1 MKRSLNRAVNGYTTA
16 RWRIRMRDFNTFML
30 KLFIVAVI
38 LIIPSTGCTPKI
50 SIKQDPVYES
60 FYEKARIIMTE
71 EELKIYSILPD
82 KKSKQEFIEDFWKIR
97 DPNPATEE
105 NEAKTEFER
114 RIQYANVWFDPFKPG
129 TEYTTG
135 QGWNTDR
142 GRMYLIFGD
151 PDELVFGGQTD
162 MWIGGRNRASD
173 NRYGMERWYY
183 YDYGIC
189 ISFLKDEHGKW
200 KLMGYGKPLLDAME
214 TSKLNMVSPKLRV
227 DVKRMLE
234 FKGKFKNNTIILRIP
249 IKRILFDE
257 KDEKLHSQF
266 KVRIYVYRNHK
277 RIDELQEII
286 SSSCTEDEISRV
298 KYVTLEIP
306 YSPSLKGGYLFD
318 ITLEDLMSMSFSRYR
333 NFIKH
338 KVRKGN

>member
-1 MKRSLNRAVNGYTTA
+1 
-16 RWRIRMRDFNTFML
+16 MRDFNAFIL
-30 KLFIVAVI
+30 KLFIVLAI
-38 LIIPSTGCTPKI
+38 LMTLSAGCKPGINIKI
-50 SIKQDPVYES
+50 DPFFES

-97 DPNPATEE
+97 DPNPTTEE
-105 NEAKTEFER
+105 NEAKTEFVR
-114 RIQYANVWFDPFKPG
+114 RIAYANVWFDPVRPG

-135 QGWNTDR
+135 YGWNTDR

-173 NRYGMERWYY
+173 NKYGMERWYY

-189 ISFLKDEHGKW
+189 ISFLKDEHGRW

-214 TSKLNMVSPKLRV
+214 TAKLNMVSPELRV
-227 DVKRMLE
+227 DVKRMLKFE
-234 FKGKFKNNTIILRIP
+234 GKFENNTIILRIP
-249 IKRILFDE
+249 TKRILLDE

-266 KVRIYVYRNHK
+266 KVRVCIYRNHK
-277 RIDELQEII
+277 KFGELVEII
-286 SSSCTEDEISRV
+286 SSSYTEDEISSM

-333 NFIKH
+333 DFIEH
-338 KVRKGN
+338 KVRKRN